1 VTGPQATELRQRV
14 AGWFPMRVAV
24 RYVAISGYDRA
35 LALATQGFVALVP
48 MLIVVA
54 SALPSGS
61 KAAAEGLVIDRIRLS
76 GSAAADVQEL
86 LQRPPGPTEPITLLS
101 AVLLVVSVLGFTRT
115 LQRTYQAA
123 WDLPTLGLWGY
134 VRALLGAAA
143 LIGEIILFILV
154 VLVLEGFPGAELLAA
169 LARLVLCV
177 LLWWPVQ
184 RLLLGNRVGWRQLLP
199 GAVIA
204 GVGQVLVL
212 TLSGIYLQ
220 LAIESQAQR
229 YGLIGVAFVLVSWM
243 IVLGLLL
250 VLAAVLGA
258 LLGGPLSGADRVRSG
273 DPG

>member
-1 VTGPQATELRQRV
+1 MTGPQATELRQRV

-86 LQRPPGPTEPITLLS
+86 LQR
-101 AVLLVVSVLGFTRT
+101 
-115 LQRTYQAA
+115 TYQAA

-154 VLVLEGFPGAELLAA
+154 GLVLEGFPGAELLAA

>member
-1 VTGPQATELRQRV
+1 
-14 AGWFPMRVAV
+14 
-24 RYVAISGYDRA
+24 
-35 LALATQGFVALVP
+35 

-54 SALPSGS
+54 SALPDGS
-61 KAAAEGLVIDRIRLS
+61 RAAAEGLVIDRIRLS
-76 GSAAADVQEL
+76 GTAAADVQEL
-86 LQRPPGPTEPITLLS
+86 LQRPPGPTEPITLFG

-123 WDLPTLGLWGY
+123 WDLPPLGLWGY

-143 LIGEIILFILV
+143 LVAEIVLFLLV
-154 VLVLEGFPGAELLAA
+154 GLLLEGLPAGAVLAA
-169 LARLVLCV
+169 LARLALGV

-184 RLLLGNRVGWRQLLP
+184 RLLLGRRVGWRQLLP

-204 GVGQVLVL
+204 GIGQVVVL

-258 LLGGPLSGADRVRSG
+258 LLGGPLSPADRDHSG
-273 DPG
+273 DVD